1 MKRTFDLLGSL
12 VLLVLLSPVFL
23 FVAIAIVV
31 ESGRTVFFRQERVGR
46 GGEAFLVWK
55 FRTMVL
61 GAQSMGAGL
70 EIEKDD
76 ARITSVGRWVRA
88 TSLDELPQLLNV
100 VTGEMSIVGPRPTV
114 RSQAERYDDFQRRRL
129 EVRPG
134 ITGWAQVNGR
144 NAVPWDER
152 IELDVWY
159 VDHRSLRLDMVILWR
174 TIGVLL
180 SGEGVYAEGGGT
192 KDLRS

>member
-61 GAQSMGAGL
+61 
-70 EIEKDD
+70 
-76 ARITSVGRWVRA
+76 
-88 TSLDELPQLLNV
+88 
-100 VTGEMSIVGPRPTV
+100 
-114 RSQAERYDDFQRRRL
+114 
-129 EVRPG
+129 
-134 ITGWAQVNGR
+134 
-144 NAVPWDER
+144 
-152 IELDVWY
+152 
-159 VDHRSLRLDMVILWR
+159 
-174 TIGVLL
+174 
-180 SGEGVYAEGGGT
+180 
-192 KDLRS
+192 